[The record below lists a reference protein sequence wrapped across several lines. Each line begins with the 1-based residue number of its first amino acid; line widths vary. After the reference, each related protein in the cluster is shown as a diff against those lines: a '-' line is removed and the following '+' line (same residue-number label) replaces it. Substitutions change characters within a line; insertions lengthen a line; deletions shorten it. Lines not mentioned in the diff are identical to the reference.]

1 MIQPVIL
8 QSFVVDML
16 SDLNIFMLFMIGV
29 GAGFGAFSRKL
40 SVSAYG
46 GLLVYVYIVIN
57 TDLFIY
63 NAIMYLVLFIVLLWV
78 SSFVISGYL
87 SAGSEGE
94 V

>member
-16 SDLNIFMLFMIGV
+16 SDINIFLLFMIGI

-40 SVSAYG
+40 SISAYG

-57 TDLFIY
+57 TDIFIF
-63 NAIMYLVLFIVLLWV
+63 NAILYLVLFIVLLWV
-78 SSFVISGYL
+78 SSFVVSGYL
-87 SAGSEGE
+87 DAGDRGE
-94 V
+94 A